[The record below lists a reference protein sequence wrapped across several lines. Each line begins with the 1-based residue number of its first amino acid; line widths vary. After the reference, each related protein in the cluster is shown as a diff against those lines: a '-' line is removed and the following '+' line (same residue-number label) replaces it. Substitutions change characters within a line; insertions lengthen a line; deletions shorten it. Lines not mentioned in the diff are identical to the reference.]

1 MALTDNAADVRVV
14 APLISPICLD
24 CGVPMRLARITPHD
38 MRDDAEIRAYACD
51 CGHEVV
57 QMVSLWPLKAIALPA
72 P

>member
-1 MALTDNAADVRVV
+1 
-14 APLISPICLD
+14 
-24 CGVPMRLARITPHD
+24 MRLARITPHD

-57 QMVSLWPLKAIALPA
+57 QMVRLWPLKAVALPA